1 MIAGTAI
8 DWAAAGVAL
17 RDAGRMRVLP
27 WILALGP
34 YGLLG
39 SIAAYL
45 ALAEIFTSPFHWH
58 KTEHGRPGSGPPS
71 PSAPRP

>member
-1 MIAGTAI
+1 M
-8 DWAAAGVAL
+8 
-17 RDAGRMRVLP
+17 LP